1 MLVETETLSSVD
13 PKLEPSVDPK
23 PEPSL
28 GAPIVTPPKV
38 TVMLPAGMGLLPTVR
53 TTFHEV
59 CIVCPL
65 VIVLPL
71 VKASLGVK
79 PDATDVLKLNVALI
93 MVLATF
99 RESALPMQNIK
110 HESV

>member
-1 MLVETETLSSVD
+1 MLVETETLSF
-13 PKLEPSVDPK
+13 VDPK

-28 GAPIVTPPKV
+28 GAPIVTPPRV

-53 TTFHEV
+53 TTSHELV
-59 CIVCPL
+59 TPL

-71 VKASLGVK
+71 VKVSLGVK
-79 PDATDVLKLNVALI
+79 PDATDVLKFSVALM

-99 RESALPMQNIK
+99 RESAVLMLAKNMLQLF
-110 HESV
+110 V